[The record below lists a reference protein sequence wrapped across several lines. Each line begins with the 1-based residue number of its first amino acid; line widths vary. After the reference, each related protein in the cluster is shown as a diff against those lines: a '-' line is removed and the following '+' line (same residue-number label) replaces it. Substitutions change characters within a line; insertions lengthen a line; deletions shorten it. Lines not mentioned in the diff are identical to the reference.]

1 MIIVSGGAG
10 FIGSHTV
17 DELLELRMDVCVIDN
32 FYSGSPENLRGYEK
46 LRILNVDIRDFNSI
60 FEGIKGEVEGIIHL
74 AAIVSLDEARANPK
88 LAFETNFLGT
98 LNMLELARKLDVG
111 RFVYASSVAVYGEP
125 VYLPIDESH
134 PLKPANLYGLSKLMG
149 EQLAMSYMEEYGI
162 DVVALRY
169 FNVYGPRMRS
179 GPYSGVVHIFITSL
193 LRGEPVRI
201 FGDGDQT
208 RDFVYVK
215 DVAKANVKS
224 LFSNVKGAFNVGT
237 GVETSINE
245 LLSLISDLLGVRAE
259 VKYESPRKG
268 DVRRSRASA
277 EAIREAIGWTPEVG
291 IREGLKRTIEWYR
304 RSVDVLNG

>member
-149 EQLAMSYMEEYGI
+149 EQL
-162 DVVALRY
+162 
-169 FNVYGPRMRS
+169 NVYGPRMRS

-208 RDFVYVK
+208 RDFVYVT

-259 VKYESPRKG
+259 VKYEPPRKG